1 MNEFSM
7 NRRKLPLAFIAQAL
21 AVTLTLLVTACGSSI
36 EAVRVGDITL
46 DREGVAAL
54 VAEATGGPVDVET
67 IDAESAANAID
78 RFIRYEALSDLL
90 NEFDVVIDTA
100 ARTAARDRLIAAGVD
115 AGNPSLPRFIGW
127 QSALDMV
134 EAGGEGIRAAYEAN
148 AGLLGYDLCTSHI
161 LVTNEDEAHAVLSLL
176 ESGEDFAQL
185 ATAISQDPG
194 SAQAGGSLGCVTLGR
209 FVPTFERAVLGALA
223 QGKTLVGPVPSEFG
237 FHVIRIDEVRN
248 VEPVAFDELDSRLSA
263 ALLQIAG
270 LTRSVQVDDRFGSW
284 DPAVG
289 RFAPPAGPLA
299 PALARLGL

>member
-1 MNEFSM
+1 MNEFPK
-7 NRRKLPLAFIAQAL
+7 NRRKLPSTFIVQAL
-21 AVTLTLLVTACGSSI
+21 TAALALVVIACGSSI

-54 VAEATGGPVDVET
+54 VGEATGGPVDVET
-67 IDAESAANAID
+67 IDTETAANVID
-78 RFIRYEALSDLL
+78 RFLRYEALSDLL
-90 NEFDVVIDTA
+90 NEFDVVIDTE

-134 EAGGEGIRAAYEAN
+134 ENGGEGIRAAYEAN
-148 AGLLGYDLCTSHI
+148 AGLLGHDLCTSHI
-161 LVTNEDEAHAVLSLL
+161 LVTYEDEAHAVLSLL

-185 ATAISQDPG
+185 AGSISQDPG
-194 SAQAGGSLGCVTLGR
+194 SAEMGGSLGCVALGR
-209 FVPTFERAVLGALA
+209 FVPTFERAALGALFW
-223 QGKTLVGPVPSEFG
+223 GKTLVGPVPSEFG

-270 LTRSVQVDDRFGSW
+270 LTRTVQVDSRFGSW

-289 RFAPPAGPLA
+289 RLAPPSGPLD